1 VGQAI
6 VYTRAHQGLH
16 APLISVEVHL
26 ANGLPGFYLVGM
38 AETCVKEARDRVRSA
53 LTNTDF
59 DFPAKRITV
68 NLAPADIRK
77 QGGRYDLAIAIGIL
91 VASGHIRTDRV
102 EGYEFIGELGL
113 MGDLKP
119 VPALLPSAQ
128 ACEKDGRQL
137 VFPHGQVKDLRLLQ
151 HLCRYPAASLLD
163 VYHHLLQVRQLSVD
177 TPQPLSY
184 ASPSPVW
191 DDIQGQHMA
200 KRALTIAAAG
210 RHHLLMVG
218 PPGSGKSSLASR
230 FRGMLPPLSEEQ
242 ASEVANIQ
250 AVAGVCADHSWS
262 LPPFRAP
269 HHTSSAGALIGGGR
283 QLKPGE
289 ISLAHAGVLFLDE
302 LPEFGRKTLEA
313 LREPLE
319 TRRIHIA
326 RTAGQIEY
334 PADFQLLAAM
344 NPSPTGDWQD
354 GRCSHEQVLRYLQR
368 ISGPMLERFDLQVEV
383 QREGF
388 QFPSL
393 EEHAQHTDSAA
404 LAYQHILMAR
414 DRQQRRQQG
423 LNAHLSGRELL
434 IHCRLEAASE
444 RWLMDLASRLQ
455 LSQRSIHRMLRVAR
469 TIADLEGESAIL
481 HQHILEAASYR
492 ALEKIICQLNA
503 H

>member
-1 VGQAI
+1 MGQAI
-6 VYTRAHQGLH
+6 VYTRAHHGLH

-59 DFPAKRITV
+59 DFPAKRITI

-91 VASGHIRTDRV
+91 VASGHIRSERV

-137 VFPHGQVKDLRLLQ
+137 VFPHGQVNELRLLQ
-151 HLCRYPAASLLD
+151 DLCRYPAASLLE
-163 VYHHLLQVRQLSVD
+163 VYHHLLQVRPLSCD
-177 TPQPLSY
+177 TPPPLPQVSS
-184 ASPSPVW
+184 APVW
-191 DDIQGQHMA
+191 DDIQGQQVA

-218 PPGSGKSSLASR
+218 PPGSGKSTLANR
-230 FRGMLPPLSEEQ
+230 FHALLPPLTEAQ
-242 ASEVANIQ
+242 AAEVANIQ
-250 AVAGVCADHSWS
+250 AVVGGGGDRPWS
-262 LPPFRAP
+262 SPPFRAP
-269 HHTSSAGALIGGGR
+269 HHTCSAGALIGGGR

-319 TRRIHIA
+319 TRRVHIA
-326 RTAGQIEY
+326 RTIGQVEY

-354 GRCSHEQVLRYLQR
+354 GRCSHEQVSRYLQR

-383 QREGF
+383 DRECF
-388 QFPSL
+388 HFPSHIANDKH
-393 EEHAQHTDSAA
+393 EDSAA
-404 LAYQHILMAR
+404 QAFQRILLAR
-414 DRQQRRQQG
+414 DRQGRRQQG
-423 LNAHLSGRELL
+423 VNAHLVGRALL
-434 IHCRLEAASE
+434 THCRLDAGSE
-444 RWLMDLASRLQ
+444 RWLLEFASRLQ
-455 LSQRSIHRMLRVAR
+455 LSQRSIHRILRVAR
-469 TIADLEGESAIL
+469 TIADLEGSDSIL
-481 HQHILEAASYR
+481 HTHVLEAASYR
-492 ALEKIICQLNA
+492 ALEKIIHQLRA